1 VTGAPG
7 PDTGGP
13 LMFVRYAYP
22 PNALGYCGPADFAAF
37 REYAVAGVVD
47 RGLVQ
52 LAQAFAG
59 AWPYL
64 ELIATGCGIGDPLDR
79 RVVEAYWV
87 GNDLQA
93 TVEYRPLC
101 WDGRLLTLGE
111 PATETARL
119 ALDGS
124 AVLMSGAHGIA
135 PGDWVSLHWD
145 WICDRL
151 TQRQLRALRDFTLRH
166 LDLVNHRVEHPGTV
180 AVLG

>member
-1 VTGAPG
+1 MTQVP
-7 PDTGGP
+7 GP

-64 ELIATGCGIGDPLDR
+64 ELIAAGCGIDDPLDR

-87 GNDLQA
+87 GNDLLDKVPVSEIGDSMQDRFRHRA
-93 TVEYRPLC
+93 GSNFPF
-101 WDGRLLTLGE
+101 
-111 PATETARL
+111 L
-119 ALDGS
+119 AEG
-124 AVLMSGAHGIA
+124 VLAGGV
-135 PGDWVSLHWD
+135 PRWD

-151 TQRQLRALRDFTLRH
+151 TRRQLRALRGFTLRH
-166 LDLVNHRVEHPGTV
+166 LDLVNHRVEHPGTL